1 MNYSMGIDIGGTKS
15 AYGLFDEKM
24 QLLYKET
31 LPSDEALSGEGFF
44 GRVAEQIGKFADQ
57 AEALGGSLAGV
68 GIGVPGFVDFDRGVV
83 GRIPSLPKLEGFA
96 VADFLRGRLGGKFPI
111 LVDND
116 GHCGALAEYKLG
128 AGRGRRNMLYCPVS
142 TGIST
147 GMILDGKLFRGS
159 NGASGESGHMLAA
172 VSGEERIPCMCG
184 NSGCFN
190 SLCSGKAI
198 VSHVRR
204 WLAAGEESILPSL
217 AGGAEKIT
225 ARHISEACEK
235 GDALAVRAVGQM
247 AHYMAMWIFNVYMLL
262 NVDCIVFSGG
272 LLAMGE
278 KLFGKM
284 REEFESCHTN
294 GFPVE
299 FKFTELGEDSGLIG
313 AACLLS
319 DQVRPT
325 R

>member
-1 MNYSMGIDIGGTKS
+1 MNYYMGIDIGGTKS
-15 AYGLFDEKM
+15 AYGLFDEEM
-24 QLLYKET
+24 QLIYKET
-31 LPSDEALSGEGFF
+31 LPSDETLSGEEFF
-44 GRVAEQIGKFADQ
+44 GRAEEQIRRFAARADS
-57 AEALGGSLAGV
+57 LGGTFCGV
-68 GIGVPGFVDFDRGVV
+68 GIGVPGFVDFDRGKV
-83 GRIPSLPKLEGFA
+83 GRIPSLPKLDGFA
-96 VADFLRGRLGGKFPI
+96 VADFLRGRLGGAFPI

-116 GHCGALAEYKLG
+116 GHCGALAEYRQG
-128 AGRGRRNMLYCPVS
+128 AGRGKRNMLYCPVS

-147 GMILDGKLFRGS
+147 GMVLDGKLFRGS

-172 VSGEERIPCMCG
+172 VSGKERLSCMCG

-204 WLAAGEESILPSL
+204 WLDAGEKSILPEL
-217 AGGAEKIT
+217 AGGTDRIT
-225 ARHISEACEK
+225 ARQINEACEK
-235 GDALAVRAVGQM
+235 GDALAIRAVDQM

-262 NVDCIVFSGG
+262 NVYCIFFSGG

-284 REEFESCHTN
+284 REEFESYHTN

-313 AACLLS
+313 AACLLC
-319 DQVRPT
+319 
-325 R
+325 

>member
-1 MNYSMGIDIGGTKS
+1 MAAASPAWGSGS
-15 AYGLFDEKM
+15 PVSW
-24 QLLYKET
+24 T
-31 LPSDEALSGEGFF
+31 LTGAWW
-44 GRVAEQIGKFADQ
+44 
-57 AEALGGSLAGV
+57 GGSPVFRSWTALPWRIFCGGSSERNFPFWWTMTATAG
-68 GIGVPGFVDFDRGVV
+68 P
-83 GRIPSLPKLEGFA
+83 LQ
-96 VADFLRGRLGGKFPI
+96 
-111 LVDND
+111 
-116 GHCGALAEYKLG
+116 
-128 AGRGRRNMLYCPVS
+128 S
-142 TGIST
+142 TGRE